1 MRRVKITKIYNK
13 KKGTIPTKCTAPLSL
28 FIVLAKRLKSIPALF
43 TRIVLSISKVYS
55 YTNL

>member
-28 FIVLAKRLKSIPALF
+28 FIVLVKRLKSILALF
-43 TRIVLSISKVYS
+43 YS
-55 YTNL
+55 YCFVYFQSV